1 MNDLLI
7 VGGGPIGAT
16 LALLLRDSDLSYR
29 VLDARRRG
37 ALGLPERTLAL
48 SYNAR
53 LLFER
58 IGIWR
63 KLESVSAIVAIEVS
77 QKGGFGIT
85 QLRATDL
92 DVPALGYVIHY
103 RELQAALD
111 AALVASAI
119 DVARG
124 CRVRTVA
131 TADGVA
137 LVDFEVDESTDLSSP
152 LRASLVVVA
161 DGSGEILP
169 ELRRRTIDYH
179 QHAVVGYVECDAPH
193 RGVAFERFT
202 ADGPVALLPDGDGY
216 ALVWTATPE
225 RAALLRVQD
234 DADFL
239 DALQQHFGDRVGRF
253 TAIRGR
259 NAFPLSLQFAS
270 SVTGARW
277 VAVGNAAQA
286 LHPIAGQ
293 GFNLGLR
300 DVWQLAQLL
309 KDTCD
314 AADDVGAT
322 RVLDSYAKARAIDR
336 WAGMLV
342 THSLVGMFAT
352 DQPLI
357 SGARGLGLTLL
368 DSIPPLK
375 RALTRAMQN
384 GIR

>member
-16 LALLLRDSDLSYR
+16 LALLLRDSGLSYR

-37 ALGLPERTLAL
+37 APGLPDRTLAL

-58 IGIWR
+58 IGIWQ

-85 QLRATDL
+85 QMRAADV

-111 AALVASAI
+111 SALAASAI
-119 DVARG
+119 AVAHG
-124 CRVRTVA
+124 CRVRTVK
-131 TADGVA
+131 TANGEA
-137 LVDFEVDESTDLSSP
+137 LVDFDIDESTHDTSP
-152 LRASLVVVA
+152 ARAHLVVVA
-161 DGSGEILP
+161 DGSGEVLP
-169 ELRRRTIDYH
+169 ELRRRTINYS

-202 ADGPVALLPDGDGY
+202 ADGPVALLPDGNGY

-225 RAALLRVQD
+225 RAALLRVQH

-239 DALQQHFGDRVGRF
+239 DALQQHFGERVGGF
-253 TAIRGR
+253 TAVRGR
-259 NAFPLSLQFAS
+259 NVFPLLLQFAS

-277 VAVGNAAQA
+277 VALGNAAQA

-300 DVWQLAQLL
+300 DVWQLAQVLT
-309 KDTCD
+309 DASE
-314 AADDVGAT
+314 AADDVGAV
-322 RVLDSYAKARAIDR
+322 RVLDSYAKARRIDR
-336 WAGMLV
+336 WAGMLL
-342 THSLVGMFAT
+342 THGLVGMFAT
-352 DQPLI
+352 DRPLI
-357 SGARGLGLTLL
+357 SGVRGLGLTLL